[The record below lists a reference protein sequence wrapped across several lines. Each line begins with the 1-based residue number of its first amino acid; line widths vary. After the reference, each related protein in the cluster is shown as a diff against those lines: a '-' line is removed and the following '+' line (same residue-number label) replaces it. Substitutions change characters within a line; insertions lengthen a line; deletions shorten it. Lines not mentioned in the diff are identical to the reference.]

1 MPLYDFWCGV
11 CRDLPTEHFVPL
23 ADFDKPG
30 PECPFCGT
38 CKARVISAPRV
49 MSDIEPYQA
58 VASDIAT
65 GKPPHISSR
74 SQHREFL
81 KRNDFVEL
89 GNEMPKPR
97 SKPEPDRMEIGR
109 TIKRVMDEKG
119 IRA

>member
-1 MPLYDFWCGV
+1 MPLYGIKCDGCGHEEDIF
-11 CRDLPTEHFVPL
+11 RSLDQFNEPLPFHCFHEMR
-23 ADFDKPG
+23 
-30 PECPFCGT
+30 
-38 CKARVISAPRV
+38 RVLCAPRV

-81 KRNDFVEL
+81 KRNGYVEL
-89 GNEMPKPR
+89 GNEMPKSR
-97 SKPEPDRMEIGR
+97 KAPEPDRMEIGR

>member
-1 MPLYDFWCGV
+1 MPVYGIRCTCGHEDEIF
-11 CRDLPTEHFVPL
+11 RSLAQFDDPLPEH
-23 ADFDKPG
+23 
-30 PECPFCGT
+30 CG
-38 CKARVISAPRV
+38 APMQRVLSAPRV

-89 GNEMPKPR
+89 GNEMPKAR

>member
-1 MPLYDFWCGV
+1 MPLYDIQCGH
-11 CRDLPTEHFVPL
+11 CGHTEEIFRSLDEYDALPDH
-23 ADFDKPG
+23 
-30 PECPFCGT
+30 CGS
-38 CKARVISAPRV
+38 RMVRMISAPRV

-81 KRNDFVEL
+81 KRNGYVEL
-89 GNEMPKPR
+89 GNEMPKSR
-97 SKPEPDRMEIGR
+97 KAPEPDRMEIGR